1 MQTLNEQTMQ
11 NNDRPRRGEGGFT
24 LIEMAIV
31 VAIIGILSAFAVPSY
46 MKYVGRT
53 YRTAAQ
59 ACLAQYANYMER
71 YYTTNLRYDKA
82 AAGGAAYADPQLDCQ
97 AQVASNYVVTQATTA
112 SSFTI
117 TATPTTVQQSR
128 DKVCGTLTLNQN
140 GARTPT
146 ADGCW

>member
-1 MQTLNEQTMQ
+1 MQTLNEQTMP
-11 NNDRPRRGEGGFT
+11 NNDGSRRRASGFT

-53 YRTAAQ
+53 YRAAAQ

-82 AAGGAAYADPQLDCQ
+82 ASGGAAYTDPQLDCQ
-97 AQVASNYVVTQATTA
+97 AQVASNYAITQATAAGT
-112 SSFTI
+112 FTI

-128 DKVCGTLTLNQN
+128 DKVCGTLTLNQS
-140 GARTPT
+140 GARTPAT
-146 ADGCW
+146 DGCW